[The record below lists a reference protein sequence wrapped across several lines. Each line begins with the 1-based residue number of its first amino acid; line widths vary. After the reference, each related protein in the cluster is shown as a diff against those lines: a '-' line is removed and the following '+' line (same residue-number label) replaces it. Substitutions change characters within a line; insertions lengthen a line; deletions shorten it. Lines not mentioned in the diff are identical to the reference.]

1 MSSTRD
7 EWLGRYAS
15 LCGGSTL
22 DEEAMGYV
30 LELAGVAAHSSERSA
45 APLACWIAAAAG
57 LTPKDAFEF
66 AKQISEANE

>member
-1 MSSTRD
+1 M
-7 EWLGRYAS
+7 
-15 LCGGSTL
+15 

>member
-7 EWLGRYAS
+7 EWLSRYAS
-15 LCGGSTL
+15 LCGGNTL
-22 DEEAMGYV
+22 DEKAVEYV

-57 LTPKDAFEF
+57 LAPKDAFDL
-66 AKQISEANE
+66 AKQISEE